1 MSFEK
6 CCDIII
12 EVQNDPRRSVLRLQ
26 RSSNVLIKYGIRLG
40 QTALKSDSILF
51 SVTIFLLI

>member
-26 RSSNVLIKYGIRLG
+26 RSSNVLMNTEYGWVKQL
-40 QTALKSDSILF
+40 
-51 SVTIFLLI
+51 